1 MKVAIMQPYIFPYI
15 GYFQMINAVDF
26 FVLYDDVN
34 YIKGGWINRNKIVV
48 NGSEKLFTIPLDGAS
63 SFKLINEIEINK
75 TSKEYRKILVTIEQ
89 SYKKAPYFKD
99 TFPLIEN
106 IFNSDNILISDFIA
120 NGMTMI
126 CKYLNI
132 KTEIYTSSVKFA
144 ESKGLPK
151 EERIVNICQTLGA
164 STYIN
169 AIGGQELYS
178 KNFFLKHG
186 IDLKFI
192 KSKPIDYN
200 QFNDNFTPWLSII
213 DIIMFNSVDQINLM
227 LYKYDLE

>member
-48 NGSEKLFTIPLDGAS
+48 NGSEKLFTIPLSGAS

-99 TFPLIEN
+99 VFPMIEN
-106 IFNSDNILISDFIA
+106 IFNSNYGQISDFIA
-120 NGMTMI
+120 NGMTTI

-144 ESKGLPK
+144 ESNGLPK

-178 KNFFLKHG
+178 KEYFAKKS

-192 KSKPIDYN
+192 KANPIKYQ
-200 QFNDNFTPWLSII
+200 QFNDTFIPWLSII
-213 DIIMFNSVDQINLM
+213 DVLMFNSPQEVHPFLNNFQLI
-227 LYKYDLE
+227 